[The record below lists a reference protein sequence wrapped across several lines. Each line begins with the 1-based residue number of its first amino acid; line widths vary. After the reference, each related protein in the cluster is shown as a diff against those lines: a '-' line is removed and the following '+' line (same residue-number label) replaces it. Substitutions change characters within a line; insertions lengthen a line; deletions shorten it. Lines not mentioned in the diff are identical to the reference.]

1 MNRKRTRLSLSRR
14 KKTKI
19 SEVEDMNSE
28 LCGRDGNSEIV
39 VFPPDENPVIESKQ
53 NHAKA
58 KDSQSNKK
66 IKSLG
71 KTKET
76 TGVNCMD
83 NNNGNPANKRI
94 ATWFLKPCSPKSVS
108 CPLCGKLAILS
119 KINQHLD
126 SNCKLHL
133 ALVIAEDCTANELA
147 GAHSCSPCSSDYSAK
162 EVLKPSYQ
170 NADRKE
176 NRSECYKPC
185 VKSPESR
192 DENLAL
198 EGVSSI
204 LKPANERKDFILLK
218 KMTRKMDSKKQSP
231 FAMDEESCIESSS
244 DCDQGTACQ
253 EPCDTFATL
262 SREGKSIHNDG
273 NDPNEVQASKINL
286 TEDVSENSKEKDD
299 KDHEPYYLANFKL
312 VVNNVLSNKDD
323 RQLFN
328 EEDNGII
335 DAFNVMSSEEQKLY
349 IRLFQRK
356 HGWFRCS
363 KLEYLRISNN
373 LTPILKSLAEKG

>member
-1 MNRKRTRLSLSRR
+1 
-14 KKTKI
+14 
-19 SEVEDMNSE
+19 
-28 LCGRDGNSEIV
+28 
-39 VFPPDENPVIESKQ
+39 
-53 NHAKA
+53 
-58 KDSQSNKK
+58 
-66 IKSLG
+66 
-71 KTKET
+71 
-76 TGVNCMD
+76 
-83 NNNGNPANKRI
+83 
-94 ATWFLKPCSPKSVS
+94 
-108 CPLCGKLAILS
+108 
-119 KINQHLD
+119 
-126 SNCKLHL
+126 
-133 ALVIAEDCTANELA
+133 
-147 GAHSCSPCSSDYSAK
+147 
-162 EVLKPSYQ
+162 
-170 NADRKE
+170 
-176 NRSECYKPC
+176 
-185 VKSPESR
+185 
-192 DENLAL
+192 
-198 EGVSSI
+198 
-204 LKPANERKDFILLK
+204 
-218 KMTRKMDSKKQSP
+218 
-231 FAMDEESCIESSS
+231 MDEESCIESSS

-273 NDPNEVQASKINL
+273 NDPNEVQASNINL
-286 TEDVSENSKEKDD
+286 TEDVSENSKEKED